1 MSVIVGVDLSTQ
13 SCGLAVLHDGVLQA
27 SWQLEV
33 RDDRPWH
40 RLYAM
45 AMHLAEHFPP
55 RPTLVVFEALRL
67 FHAGRISLAAL
78 RDLGRLQ
85 GIVGLYAHQ
94 RGAQALEV
102 AVQHWRKAVLGDGR
116 ATKEDVVRWARA
128 LAQRDV
134 ATDEAEAIALA
145 YYGYLWQTKKF
156 RPRKGGLQGGSYHRR
171 RTRSVD
177 RRSP

>member
-1 MSVIVGVDLSTQ
+1 MNIIVGVDLSTHA
-13 SCGLAVLHDGVLQA
+13 CGLAVFHDGVLHA

-45 AMHLAEHFPP
+45 ATHLAEHFPAQ
-55 RPTLVVFEALRL
+55 PTLVVFEALRL

-94 RGAQALEV
+94 RGARVLEV

-116 ATKEDVVRWARA
+116 ATKDDVVRWARA
-128 LAQRDV
+128 FARRAV

-145 YYGYLWQTKKF
+145 YYGHLWQTKKF
-156 RPRKGGLQGGSYHRR
+156 RVSKGGLRRGSHHRA
-171 RTRSVD
+171 RTRSMD